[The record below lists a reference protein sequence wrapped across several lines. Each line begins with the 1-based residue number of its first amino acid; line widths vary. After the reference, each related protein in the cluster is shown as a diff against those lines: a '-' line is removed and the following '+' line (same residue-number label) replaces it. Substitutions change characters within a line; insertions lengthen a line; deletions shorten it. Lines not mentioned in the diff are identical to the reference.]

1 MRESA
6 PTLQEWRKLYQAAIE
21 FKRIGC
27 WNWLSDTDLF
37 GVQNPAN
44 GITGYCSI
52 MGEIKEML
60 GLVVYLGTE
69 GLTGCLKI
77 QSEKNSPD
85 PIDFL
90 LLQRCLTV
98 TFESRKYLREPDMK
112 IVKSLGLKFRGQQ
125 DWPLFRNYQ
134 PGYLPWYLN
143 REEVLY
149 LTALIPQ
156 VMEVAL
162 RIKEK
167 TDLLTSSWEN
177 VHLVRI
183 PERVGETLAWKE
195 EWLEPSPVKKTG
207 QDVPPVDEL
216 RLQRIKKNVSR
227 RQGVWEIDQFY
238 SPSVVNEG
246 GRPYFPHVFLWVDH
260 DTGLVLNVRVA
271 ELSNYQADFQE
282 QLVGLLEKLNLI
294 PDEMRFGNEEPLK
307 LSESIASML
316 GIKMTLIKRLPAL
329 EKAKDHLFSFFET
342 GRV

>member
-1 MRESA
+1 MQEST
-6 PTLQEWRKLYQAAIE
+6 PTLQEWRNLYQAAIE
-21 FKRIGC
+21 FKRIEC
-27 WNWLSDTDLF
+27 WNWLSDTNLF

-44 GITGYCSI
+44 GIIGYCCI
-52 MGEIKEML
+52 MGELKEML

-69 GLTGCLKI
+69 GLTGYLKI
-77 QSEKNSPD
+77 QSEGDTPD

-90 LLQRCLTV
+90 HLQRCLTV
-98 TFESRKYLREPDMK
+98 TFESRKYLREPDLK

-149 LTALIPQ
+149 FTALIPQ

-167 TDLLTSSWEN
+167 TDLLTSSRKN
-177 VHLVRI
+177 SYLVRI
-183 PERVGETLAWKE
+183 PERVGEALAWKE
-195 EWLEPSPVKKTG
+195 EWLDPPPVEKTG

-216 RLQRIKKNVSR
+216 RLQRIKRNVSR

-246 GRPYFPHVFLWVDH
+246 GRPYFPYVFLWVDH

-271 ELSNYQADFQE
+271 GLSNYQVDFQD
-282 QLVGLLEKLNLI
+282 QLMGLVEKLKII
-294 PDEMRFGNEEPLK
+294 PNEIWFGNEQPLK
-307 LSESIASML
+307 LSEPIASTL
-316 GIKMTLIKRLPAL
+316 GIKLTRVNRLPAL
-329 EKAKDHLFSFFET
+329 EKAKKHLFSFFET
-342 GRV
+342 GKP